1 MSMKD
6 LEKLD
11 NFMVASMV
19 ATNIESIEKLK
30 TEIKKL
36 KKYQINTSQLLR
48 KEIKKIATL
57 KAQMQ
62 FLKKSIKSPK
72 K

>member
-1 MSMKD
+1 MKD

-19 ATNIESIEKLK
+19 ASNVESIDKLK

-48 KEIKKIATL
+48 KEKQKIENL

-62 FLKKSIKSPK
+62 LLKKNIKTAK

>member
-1 MSMKD
+1 MSMKN

-11 NFMVASMV
+11 NYMVASMV
-19 ATNIESIEKLK
+19 ATNIESIEKLRI
-30 TEIKKL
+30 EIKKL

-62 FLKKSIKSPK
+62 FLKKSIKTPK

>member
-1 MSMKD
+1 MKD

-19 ATNIESIEKLK
+19 ASNVESIDKLK

-36 KKYQINTSQLLR
+36 KKYQMNTSQLLR
-48 KEIKKIATL
+48 KEK
-57 KAQMQ
+57 Q
-62 FLKKSIKSPK
+62 
-72 K
+72 

>member
-19 ATNIESIEKLK
+19 ASNIESIEKLR
-30 TEIKKL
+30 TDIKKL

-57 KAQMQ
+57 KTQMQ
-62 FLKKSIKSPK
+62 FLKKSIKTPK

>member
-1 MSMKD
+1 MKD

-19 ATNIESIEKLK
+19 ATNIESIEKLRI
-30 TEIKKL
+30 EIKKL
-36 KKYQINTSQLLR
+36 KKYQISTSQLLR
-48 KEIKKIATL
+48 KEIKKMATL

-62 FLKKSIKSPK
+62 VLKKSIPTSK

>member
-1 MSMKD
+1 MKD

-19 ATNIESIEKLK
+19 ASNIESIEKLRI
-30 TEIKKL
+30 EIKKL

-48 KEIKKIATL
+48 KEIKKMATL

-62 FLKKSIKSPK
+62 FLKKSITSSK

>member
-1 MSMKD
+1 MKD

-19 ATNIESIEKLK
+19 ASNIESIEKLK

-36 KKYQINTSQLLR
+36 KKYQINTSQMLR
-48 KEIKKIATL
+48 KEKQKIDEL

-62 FLKKSIKSPK
+62 LLKKAIKTVK

>member
-1 MSMKD
+1 MKD

-48 KEIKKIATL
+48 KEIKKVATL
-57 KAQMQ
+57 KAHMQ
-62 FLKKSIKSPK
+62 LLKKSIKTPK